1 MKLISNIKTAIVVK
15 AKIADLTKS
24 TFIPAFKSKPITL
37 TGIPYFIKLMDIFSE
52 AEGLIFPRKKP
63 NIKNGIM
70 STNNCLICLKS

>member
-1 MKLISNIKTAIVVK
+1 MQTIKNPIDVK
-15 AKIADLTKS
+15 ANNAELIKS